1 MREKFTS
8 IKNLLII
15 SASIPAFP
23 SKQLHSRNHFEFFN
37 HAMGPYFP
45 SFYLLTLQTL
55 LESKQQIKNLSAQYV
70 KVCRYFL

>member
-1 MREKFTS
+1 LVTG

-55 LESKQQIKNLSAQYV
+55 LESKQQINNLSAQYV